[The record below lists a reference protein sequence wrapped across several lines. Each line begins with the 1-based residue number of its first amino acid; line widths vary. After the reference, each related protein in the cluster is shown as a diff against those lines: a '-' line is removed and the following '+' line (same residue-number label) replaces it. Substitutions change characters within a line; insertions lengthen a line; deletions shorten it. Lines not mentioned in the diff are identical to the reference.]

1 MQGLPSIDITIKSR
15 RLLPYVFT
23 FTRRQLFSVALSV
36 SVFTLPGSS
45 PVHCS
50 VLSGLSSPTSRDD
63 SLACSGAKISRK
75 AVLKEYLCRPPLHIS
90 QLMNADA
97 EQQLCQ
103 NIFQMFL
110 IAAEYFMIALI

>member
-1 MQGLPSIDITIKSR
+1 M
-15 RLLPYVFT
+15 
-23 FTRRQLFSVALSV
+23 ALSV
-36 SVFTLPGSS
+36 DAFTSPGYS

-63 SLACSGAKISRK
+63 SLACSGSKNKQESSIERIS
-75 AVLKEYLCRPPLHIS
+75 LSSLPLHVS

-110 IAAEYFMIALI
+110 NAAEYFMIALI